1 MLNDIIFFIFNRI
14 LIGYKF
20 PNKYHFEFM
29 TQIISFNYWLTIHL
43 LKIKFMKNLKF
54 ILMGM
59 ISLVAISCGGDQK
72 TETTP
77 TTSTTETTASSESA
91 SSGSYDPKRGLGKFD
106 ETNVDVSKFDAAM
119 AAEGKKIAE
128 VKCTSCHKPTEEKLV
143 GPGWKGV
150 TTRQTAHWI
159 MNFITNPDP
168 MINVDPELQKQLEIC
183 LVRMPN
189 QGLNETE
196 ARQVVEYM
204 REIDGAK

>member
-1 MLNDIIFFIFNRI
+1 
-14 LIGYKF
+14 
-20 PNKYHFEFM
+20 
-29 TQIISFNYWLTIHL
+29 
-43 LKIKFMKNLKF
+43 MKNLKLF
-54 ILMGM
+54 LIGLAT
-59 ISLVAISCGGDQK
+59 ITIISCGGDK
-72 TETTP
+72 KIESSTE
-77 TTSTTETTASSESA
+77 SNSAEASSASAESEST
-91 SSGSYDPKRGLGKFD
+91 SSGDYDPKRGLGKFD

>member
-1 MLNDIIFFIFNRI
+1 
-14 LIGYKF
+14 
-20 PNKYHFEFM
+20 
-29 TQIISFNYWLTIHL
+29 
-43 LKIKFMKNLKF
+43 MKNLKLF
-54 ILMGM
+54 LIGLAT
-59 ISLVAISCGGDQK
+59 ITIISCGGDK
-72 TETTP
+72 KIESSTESNSAEASSASAES
-77 TTSTTETTASSESA
+77 TST
-91 SSGSYDPKRGLGKFD
+91 SSGDYDPKRGLGKYD
-106 ETNVDVSKFDAAM
+106 ESNVDVSKFDATM

-150 TTRQTAHWI
+150 TTRQTPYWI
-159 MNFITNPDP
+159 MNFISNPDP
-168 MINVDPELQKQLEIC
+168 MISVDPELQKQLEIC

>member
-1 MLNDIIFFIFNRI
+1 
-14 LIGYKF
+14 
-20 PNKYHFEFM
+20 
-29 TQIISFNYWLTIHL
+29 
-43 LKIKFMKNLKF
+43 MKNLKLF
-54 ILMGM
+54 LIGLAT
-59 ISLVAISCGGDQK
+59 ITIISCGGDK
-72 TETTP
+72 KIESSTESNSAEASSASAES
-77 TTSTTETTASSESA
+77 TSTST
-91 SSGSYDPKRGLGKFD
+91 SSGDYDPKRGLGKYD
-106 ETNVDVSKFDAAM
+106 ESNVDVSKFDATM

-150 TTRQTAHWI
+150 TTRQTPYWI
-159 MNFITNPDP
+159 MNFISNPDP
-168 MINVDPELQKQLEIC
+168 MISVDPELQKQLEIC

>member
-1 MLNDIIFFIFNRI
+1 
-14 LIGYKF
+14 
-20 PNKYHFEFM
+20 
-29 TQIISFNYWLTIHL
+29 
-43 LKIKFMKNLKF
+43 MKNLKLF
-54 ILMGM
+54 LIGLAT
-59 ISLVAISCGGDQK
+59 ITIISCGGDK
-72 TETTP
+72 KIESSTE
-77 TTSTTETTASSESA
+77 SKSAEASSASAESEST
-91 SSGSYDPKRGLGKFD
+91 SSGDYDPKRGLGKYD
-106 ETNVDVSKFDAAM
+106 ESNVDVSKFDATM

-150 TTRQTAHWI
+150 TTRQTPYWI

-196 ARQVVEYM
+196 ARQVLEYM

>member
-1 MLNDIIFFIFNRI
+1 
-14 LIGYKF
+14 
-20 PNKYHFEFM
+20 
-29 TQIISFNYWLTIHL
+29 
-43 LKIKFMKNLKF
+43 MKNLKLF
-54 ILMGM
+54 LIGLAT
-59 ISLVAISCGGDQK
+59 ITIISCGGDK
-72 TETTP
+72 KIESSTE
-77 TTSTTETTASSESA
+77 SNSAEASSASAESEST
-91 SSGSYDPKRGLGKFD
+91 SSGDYDPKRGLGKYD
-106 ETNVDVSKFDAAM
+106 ESNVDVSKFDATM

-189 QGLNETE
+189 QGLSDAE
-196 ARQVVEYM
+196 ARQVLEYM

>member
-1 MLNDIIFFIFNRI
+1 
-14 LIGYKF
+14 
-20 PNKYHFEFM
+20 
-29 TQIISFNYWLTIHL
+29 
-43 LKIKFMKNLKF
+43 MKNLKLF
-54 ILMGM
+54 LIGLAT
-59 ISLVAISCGGDQK
+59 ITIISCGGDK
-72 TETTP
+72 KIESSTE
-77 TTSTTETTASSESA
+77 SNSAEASSASAESEST
-91 SSGSYDPKRGLGKFD
+91 SSGDYDPKRGLGKYD
-106 ETNVDVSKFDAAM
+106 ESNVDVSKFDATM

>member
-1 MLNDIIFFIFNRI
+1 
-14 LIGYKF
+14 
-20 PNKYHFEFM
+20 
-29 TQIISFNYWLTIHL
+29 
-43 LKIKFMKNLKF
+43 MKNLKLF
-54 ILMGM
+54 LIGLAT
-59 ISLVAISCGGDQK
+59 ITIISCGGDK
-72 TETTP
+72 KIESSTESNSAEASSASAES
-77 TTSTTETTASSESA
+77 TST
-91 SSGSYDPKRGLGKFD
+91 SSGDYDPKRGLGKYD
-106 ETNVDVSKFDAAM
+106 ESNVDVSKFDAAM

>member
-1 MLNDIIFFIFNRI
+1 
-14 LIGYKF
+14 
-20 PNKYHFEFM
+20 
-29 TQIISFNYWLTIHL
+29 
-43 LKIKFMKNLKF
+43 
-54 ILMGM
+54 M
-59 ISLVAISCGGDQK
+59 IEKRLVIASLAVVIAMMASCGGSK
-72 TETTP
+72 KNK
-77 TTSTTETTASSESA
+77 TTETEQPKSMIEESP
-91 SSGSYDPKRGLGKFD
+91 SYDPKRGEGKFN
-106 ETNVDVSKFDAAM
+106 ENNVTIGTLDGAM
-119 AAEGKKIAE
+119 AAKGEAIAGT
-128 VKCTSCHKPTEEKLV
+128 KCTSCHKLTDEKLV

-196 ARQVVEYM
+196 ARQVLEYM

>member
-1 MLNDIIFFIFNRI
+1 
-14 LIGYKF
+14 
-20 PNKYHFEFM
+20 
-29 TQIISFNYWLTIHL
+29 
-43 LKIKFMKNLKF
+43 
-54 ILMGM
+54 MGM
-59 ISLVAISCGGDQK
+59 ISFVAISCGWDKK

-91 SSGSYDPKRGLGKFD
+91 SSGSYDPKRGLGKYD
-106 ETNVDVSKFDAAM
+106 ESNVDVSKFDATM

-150 TTRQTAHWI
+150 TTRQTPYWI

-196 ARQVVEYM
+196 ARQVLEYM